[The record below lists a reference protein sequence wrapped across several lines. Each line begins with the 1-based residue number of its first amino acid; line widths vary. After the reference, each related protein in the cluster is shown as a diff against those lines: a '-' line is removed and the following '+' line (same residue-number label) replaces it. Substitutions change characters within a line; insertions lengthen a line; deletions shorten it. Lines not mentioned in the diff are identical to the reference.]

1 MASSPPI
8 VMNPFSVLGVLGHN
22 KLFCLTKNLSKSLYA
37 KYTRLTACDVPEDNT
52 EAGERLL

>member
-1 MASSPPI
+1 
-8 VMNPFSVLGVLGHN
+8 MNPFSVLGVLGHN